1 MLRRTSARATLSARY
16 LPMALIADTNPEH
29 MRVYGPRR
37 RSTTWRFIKRHGLVE
52 LIVILGGICLAWLGV
67 ALGSGQI

>member
-1 MLRRTSARATLSARY
+1 MAR
-16 LPMALIADTNPEH
+16 IADTDPEH
-29 MRVYGPRR
+29 MRVNRPRR
-37 RSTTWRFIKRHGLVE
+37 RSTTWRFIKRRGLVE